1 MKRFEGLENDI
12 NYINFIGTRDR
23 MIAMLKDDNFDVDRV
38 KFMLWYLDEQR
49 SKLDEL
55 VAFNYCKDKEKNG
68 VSDDASK

>member
-38 KFMLWYLDEQR
+38 KFMLWYLDEKR
-49 SKLDEL
+49 SELDEL
-55 VAFNYCKDKEKNG
+55 VAFNYCKEKKDG
-68 VSDDASK
+68 EKDV